1 MKILM
6 FVPSFFPH
14 IGGVEKHSLEI
25 SKVLSKQGHRIYIIT
40 RKYEKILKNVEKH
53 GKIIIIRIPDKNH
66 FRTWIELFKYK
77 QLFKKCDIIHCHDF
91 ITFYWYIP
99 FILINSNLY
108 ITFHGFEK
116 YPIPKIYIFLRKI
129 AEIFTKGNIC
139 VGKFISKYYKTKPT
153 FIIYG
158 GVNTKKSNDVNEI
171 NNKILNTALFIGRLE
186 PDTGILEYIKAI
198 KILKYKYNREILL
211 EICGDGRLRK
221 IIEDYGEK
229 NKLTINING
238 FIKNLDE
245 FYDKSGVVLCSSYLS
260 ILESLNKKKLVIS
273 IYQNELK
280 KDYLNLSP
288 FREYILIT
296 KTPKEIAKS
305 LIKFFERN
313 KKITTKIRNGY
324 KFSLN
329 NDWTSLV
336 QIYLNIWKSGF

>member
-77 QLFKKCDIIHCHDF
+77 QLFKKCDIIHFHDF

-139 VGKFISKYYKTKPT
+139 VGKFILKYYKTKPNYIT
-153 FIIYG
+153 YG
-158 GVNTKKSNDVNEI
+158 GINTNQIVEKSKESSYKL
-171 NNKILNTALFIGRLE
+171 NNALFIGRLE
-186 PDTGILEYIKAI
+186 LDTGIIEYINAL
-198 KILKYKYNREILL
+198 KILKQDYDINLKLD
-211 EICGDGRLRK
+211 ICGDG
-221 IIEDYGEK
+221 
-229 NKLTINING
+229 KLSTYIKGFSKKFNLSVSLNG
-238 FIKNLDE
+238 FKENLDK
-245 FYDKSGVVLCSSYLS
+245 FYNTAGIIFCSSYLC
-260 ILESLNKKKLVIS
+260 ILESLFKKKFVVS
-273 IYQNELK
+273 VYQNKLK
-280 KDYLNLSP
+280 KNYLFLSP
-288 FREYILIT
+288 FRKFIS
-296 KTPKEIAKS
+296 IAKS
-305 LIKFFERN
+305 PIDIAHHIVNMREFEKEFYQRSIK
-313 KKITTKIRNGY
+313 GY

-329 NDWTSLV
+329 NDWRNLV
-336 QIYLNIWKSGF
+336 NLYLKLWKR

>member
-40 RKYEKILKNVEKH
+40 RKYEKTLRNVEKH
-53 GKIIIIRIPDKNH
+53 GQIIIIRIPDKNH

-91 ITFYWYIP
+91 ITFYWYFP

-158 GVNTKKSNDVNEI
+158 GINTKKSNDVNEI
-171 NNKILNTALFIGRLE
+171 TNKILNSALFIGRLE

-198 KILKYKYNREILL
+198 KILKYKYDREITL

-221 IIEDYGEK
+221 IIEDYSEK
-229 NKLTINING
+229 NKLTVNING
-238 FIKNLDE
+238 FIKTLDG
-245 FYDKSGVVLCSSYLS
+245 FYKKSGVVLCSSYLC
-260 ILESLNKKKLVIS
+260 ILESLYRKKFVIS
-273 IYQNELK
+273 IYQNKLK
-280 KDYLNLSP
+280 KDYLGLSP
-288 FREYILIT
+288 FRKYVLVCKDSSQIALNIKHIIESRQFTNKMILDGYNYSLKQPWT
-296 KTPKEIAKS
+296 KLSNIYKS
-305 LIKFFERN
+305 LW
-313 KKITTKIRNGY
+313 KI
-324 KFSLN
+324 
-329 NDWTSLV
+329 
-336 QIYLNIWKSGF
+336 